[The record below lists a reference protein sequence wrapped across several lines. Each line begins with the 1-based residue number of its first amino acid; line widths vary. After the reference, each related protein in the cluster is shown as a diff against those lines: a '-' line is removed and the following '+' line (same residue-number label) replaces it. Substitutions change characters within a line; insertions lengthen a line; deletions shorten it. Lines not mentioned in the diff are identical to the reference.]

1 MTTKYAIVRSTINL
15 RGHKFPA
22 GTTIRVWDT
31 GQVTSIQPA
40 ILPTALHEAM
50 WYAFPDIH
58 KKDIR
63 MLEEHED
70 ACVEYGIY

>member
-31 GQVTSIQPA
+31 GVVTSIQPLY
-40 ILPTALHEAM
+40 LPTPYHEAM
-50 WYAFPDIH
+50 WYAFPEIH
-58 KKDIR
+58 KKNIR
-63 MLEEHED
+63 MVDEWENS
-70 ACVEYGIY
+70 CVELGLY

>member
-22 GTTIRVWDT
+22 GTKIKVWDT
-31 GQVTSIQPA
+31 GEVTSIQPVL
-40 ILPTALHEAM
+40 LPTPLHEAM
-50 WYAFPDIH
+50 WYVFPDLH

-63 MLEEHED
+63 ILEEWENP
-70 ACVEYGIY
+70 CVEYGIY